1 MWLAPTHTDTKRTNY
16 QLNALGYNMGSVLV
30 WWLPRLNLWLGSA
43 VWNVLMRR
51 PGVVA
56 LVVQMEFL
64 VIRGV
69 FHRCL
74 LCHVME
80 PHVPLGTGVAR
91 QSKRE
96 RKRNGG
102 NGGVKIRHENNFL
115 ILKMKWIM

>member
-43 VWNVLMRR
+43 VWNVLIRR
-51 PGVVA
+51 PRIVA

-91 QSKRE
+91 QSKKE
-96 RKRNGG
+96 RKREREKGEMG
-102 NGGVKIRHENNFL
+102 EMGE
-115 ILKMKWIM
+115 